1 MFSDTYKIE
10 LKHNCIYEVLGK
22 HETRTEGDIALEGS
36 NASAEEADEGTDTTS
51 QSGIDVV
58 LNHRLQPTGFGSKKE
73 YQLYLKTYLKEVT
86 KKMQEEGEK
95 DEEIEAFK
103 KNFMNFIKEILPQFS
118 ELEFYLGES
127 NNPDG
132 SIGLLQYKEVN
143 GEERPVFLFVKQGL
157 REVKC

>member
-36 NASAEEADEGTDTTS
+36 NASAEEADEGTDSAT
-51 QSGIDVV
+51 QSGIDIV
-58 LNHRLQPTGFGSKKE
+58 LNHRLVSTGFGNKKE
-73 YQLYLKTYLKEVT
+73 YQLYLKTYLKEVQ
-86 KKMQEEGEK
+86 KKMKEAGET
-95 DEEIEAFK
+95 DDDIAVFQ

-118 ELEFYLGES
+118 DLEFFLGES
-127 NNPDG
+127 QNPDG
-132 SIGLLQYKEVN
+132 AVALLQYKEVD
-143 GEERPVFLFVKQGL
+143 GEERPVFMFVKQGM